1 MSHPSKVKGN
11 TYERELVQQAQEA
24 GIEAE
29 RAWGSN
35 GRALGFHEEVD
46 CVLHVSQNLKFKV
59 QAKRRKKVA
68 DYIKPSV
75 FVDLQLI
82 REDRGESLAVIR
94 YKDLL
99 EILARINQQPKDE
112 NNG

>member
-11 TYERELVQQAQEA
+11 AYEREIVKQAQEA
-24 GIEAE
+24 GFKAE

-46 CVLHVSQNLKFKV
+46 CVIHVSEELKLRA
-59 QAKRRKKVA
+59 QAKIRKKIA
-68 DYIKPSV
+68 DYMIPSV
-75 FVDLQLI
+75 FVDVQII
-82 REDRGESLAVIR
+82 RQNRGESLAVIR

-99 EILARINQQPKDE
+99 EILARINDNQP
-112 NNG
+112 

>member
-11 TYERELVQQAQEA
+11 AYERELVQQAQEA
-24 GIEAE
+24 GLEAE

-46 CVLHVSQNLKFKV
+46 CVLHVSENLTFKV
-59 QAKRRKKVA
+59 QAKRRKKLA

-99 EILARINQQPKDE
+99 EILAMLNDKP
-112 NNG
+112 

>member
-46 CVLHVSQNLKFKV
+46 CVLHVSEDLTFKV

>member
-11 TYERELVQQAQEA
+11 AYEREIVKQAEEA
-24 GIEAE
+24 GLKAE

-46 CVLHVSQNLKFKV
+46 CVLHVSEELKLRA
-59 QAKRRKKVA
+59 QAKRRKKIA
-68 DYIKPSV
+68 QHLKPSV
-75 FVDLQLI
+75 FVDIQVI
-82 REDRGESLAVIR
+82 REDRGESLVVIR

-99 EILARINQQPKDE
+99 EILAMLNTNQP
-112 NNG
+112 

>member
-1 MSHPSKVKGN
+1 MSHPSKQKGN
-11 TYERELVQQAQEA
+11 RYEREIVKQAQEA

-46 CVLHVSQNLKFKV
+46 CLLHVSEELKLRI
-59 QAKRRKKVA
+59 QAKVRKKIA
-68 DYIKPSV
+68 QHLKPSV
-75 FVDLQLI
+75 FVDMQVI
-82 REDRGESLAVIR
+82 KEDRGESLAVIR

-99 EILARINQQPKDE
+99 EILAMLNTNQP
-112 NNG
+112 

>member
-46 CVLHVSQNLKFKV
+46 CVLRVSQDLTFKV

-68 DYIKPSV
+68 DYMKPSV

-82 REDRGESLAVIR
+82 REDRGEPLAVIR

-99 EILARINQQPKDE
+99 ELLVMLNNHQNQQT
-112 NNG
+112 NG

>member
-11 TYERELVQQAQEA
+11 TYERELVQQAEQA
-24 GIEAE
+24 GFKAE

-46 CVLHVSQNLKFKV
+46 CVLHVSEDVTFKI
-59 QAKRRKKVA
+59 QAKRRKKLA

-99 EILARINQQPKDE
+99 ELLARINQQPKQEQD
-112 NNG
+112 G